1 MWKHHVVYE
10 SKPHSV
16 IVNLGG
22 QLYKVPEIVF
32 PTTISLISA
41 IKERG
46 SLMQKSILSS
56 QLQRSN
62 QKSERSQSKESDSS
76 AQMWVKG
83 TPLHLIID
91 NSSQNNLISVEVIK
105 RFKLPTTPHP
115 QPYTIGW
122 LSQGRDIR
130 FN

>member
-22 QLYKVPEIVF
+22 QLYKVPKIVL
-32 PTTISLISA
+32 PTTISLILA

-46 SLMQKSILSS
+46 SLMQKSMLSS

-62 QKSERSQSKESDSS
+62 QKSQRSQRKGSDSS

-83 TPLHLIID
+83 TPLHFIID

-105 RFKLPTTPHP
+105 RF
-115 QPYTIGW
+115 
-122 LSQGRDIR
+122 
-130 FN
+130 